1 MSKPFQKPGALAL
14 HNKLALFVDI
24 AERDIESLNRLMS
37 GQDMEVRRGFDL
49 ISPGERKEDGYV
61 ILDGWAARYKS
72 LPDGRRQIL
81 SFLAPGDILGLFAAV
96 SPYAT
101 TGVVCISNVTVA
113 QFHPNAMIELLGG
126 SPRLGAALA
135 WVAAREQEIL
145 GEHLVS
151 VGRRTARERVAHLF
165 LELWARLRVRGLVS
179 GQRIVVPLTQ
189 TVIADTLGLSVVHVN
204 RTLKQLAR
212 DGLLEVDRE
221 RAVIHD
227 LPGLQTLAGFDEDF
241 LLHHYIPEALRMR
254 LDRIETP
261 SEAAQ

>member
-1 MSKPFQKPGALAL
+1 MTKPFQKPGALAL
-14 HNKLALFVDI
+14 YNKLSLFVDI
-24 AERDIESLNRLMS
+24 GERDAESLNRLIS
-37 GQDMEVRRGFDL
+37 GHDYEIRRGFDL
-49 ISPGERKEDGYV
+49 VSPGEHKEEGYV
-61 ILDGWAARYKS
+61 VLDGWAARYKS

-81 SFLAPGDILGLFAAV
+81 SFLAPGDILGLFAVV

-113 QFHPNAMIELLGG
+113 HFQPSAMIELLGG
-126 SPRLGAALA
+126 APRLGAALA

-165 LELWARLRVRGLVS
+165 LELWARLRVRGLVN

-212 DGLLEVDRE
+212 EGLLEVDRE

-227 LPGLQTLAGFDEDF
+227 LTRLQALAGFDEDF
-241 LLHHYIPEALRMR
+241 LLHHYIPDALRTR
-254 LDRIETP
+254 LDRIQTP

>member
-1 MSKPFQKPGALAL
+1 
-14 HNKLALFVDI
+14 
-24 AERDIESLNRLMS
+24 
-37 GQDMEVRRGFDL
+37 
-49 ISPGERKEDGYV
+49 
-61 ILDGWAARYKS
+61 LDGWAARYKS

-81 SFLAPGDILGLFAAV
+81 SFLAPGDILGLFAVV

-113 QFHPNAMIELLGG
+113 TFQPAAMIDLLGG
-126 SPRLGAALA
+126 APRLGAALA

-165 LELWARLRVRGLVS
+165 LELWARLRVRGLAN
-179 GQRIVVPLTQ
+179 GKRIVVPLTQ

-212 DGLLEVDRE
+212 EGLLQVDRE
-221 RAVIHD
+221 RAVIQD
-227 LPGLQTLAGFDEDF
+227 LEKLQILAGFDEDF
-241 LLHHYIPEALRMR
+241 LLHHYIPDALRTR
-254 LDRIETP
+254 LDRIQSP
-261 SEAAQ
+261 SEMA